1 MFLASKKARVSV
13 LVLGLVFLAA
23 LCCLVIL
30 MGRDQPAALAATGST
45 TAASRIT
52 NIDLNASISPTP
64 ISAGQQPK
72 LTLSVS
78 TVGGP
83 GPVTIMATVP
93 KRDGSGNQ
101 TGRATV
107 MFDRNATYGFS
118 GMPIDMPTVPGRY
131 SFTFRAEV
139 GTGSTR

>member
-52 NIDLNASISPTP
+52 NIDLSASISPTP
-64 ISAGQQPK
+64 VPAGQQPK

-83 GPVTIMATVP
+83 GPVTITATVP
-93 KRDGSGNQ
+93 KHDGSGNQ
-101 TGRATV
+101 SGRATV

-118 GMPIDMPTVPGRY
+118 GMPFDTPTVPGQY
-131 SFTFRAEV
+131 SYTFRAEV
-139 GTGSTR
+139 GTGSSR